1 MWWRLVFVF
10 VFLLLFVFAFVQ
22 LRRPLYEEATIPFLV
37 LYLYSFLYLYFCTIE
52 NGDLCMRMSW
62 VGGEAIV
69 PFLYLCLVL
78 YLFLYFVFVFLYYD
92 DQCMGMRRWWWR
104 MVRPSCRH
112 RLRLWPVADVAATG
126 RRTPGKAT
134 PPASAPATKLPETEL
149 EVRQENGRIAAEARK
164 KQEKHRRATK
174 QSHPG
179 GVPSSLKISPHSS
192 IHFYLKSINGCKC
205 KTSKDNP
212 NSIAKS
218 IQILTRSI
226 LQPYCGIRS
235 KAPARPGFTHL
246 SMNCIF

>member
-1 MWWRLVFVF
+1 M
-10 VFLLLFVFAFVQ
+10 
-22 LRRPLYEEATIPFLV
+22 P
-37 LYLYSFLYLYFCTIE
+37 SFLFCICIWFCICFCIFT
-52 NGDLCMRMSW
+52 L
-62 VGGEAIV
+62 
-69 PFLYLCLVL
+69 
-78 YLFLYFVFVFLYYD
+78 FVFVFLYYD
-92 DQCMGMRRWWWR
+92 DLCMRMRRWWWR

-179 GVPSSLKISPHSS
+179 GVPALISRKISHHSL
-192 IHFYLKSINGCKC
+192 IHFFPKSINGCKC

-226 LQPYCGIRS
+226 MQPYCGTRS
-235 KAPARPGFTHL
+235 KATARPGFTHL

>member
-1 MWWRLVFVF
+1 M
-10 VFLLLFVFAFVQ
+10 
-22 LRRPLYEEATIPFLV
+22 P
-37 LYLYSFLYLYFCTIE
+37 SFLFCICIWFCICFCICT
-52 NGDLCMRMSW
+52 
-62 VGGEAIV
+62 
-69 PFLYLCLVL
+69 
-78 YLFLYFVFVFLYYD
+78 LFFSVFVFLYYD
-92 DQCMGMRRWWWR
+92 DLCMRMRRWWWR

-164 KQEKHRRATK
+164 KQEKHRRAIK

-179 GVPSSLKISPHSS
+179 GVPSSLKNISSFFDS
-192 IHFYLKSINGCKC
+192 FLSKINGCKC
-205 KTSKDNP
+205 KIREQKP

-226 LQPYCGIRS
+226 MQPYCGTRS

>member
-1 MWWRLVFVF
+1 M
-10 VFLLLFVFAFVQ
+10 
-22 LRRPLYEEATIPFLV
+22 RP
-37 LYLYSFLYLYFCTIE
+37 SFLFCICIWFCICFCIFT
-52 NGDLCMRMSW
+52 M
-62 VGGEAIV
+62 
-69 PFLYLCLVL
+69 
-78 YLFLYFVFVFLYYD
+78 FVFVFLYYD
-92 DQCMGMRRWWWR
+92 DLCMGMRRWWWR

-174 QSHPG
+174 QSQPG
-179 GVPSSLKISPHSS
+179 GVHTSLKISPPKL
-192 IHFYLKSINGCKC
+192 IHIFSKTINGCKC
-205 KTSKDNP
+205 KIRDHKP

-226 LQPYCGIRS
+226 MQPYCGTRS